1 MRLCLNCYM
10 YLSKLQCV
18 FVLIDK
24 CICPNK
30 QLEQVLGAEYSVER
44 RGVEGQH
51 WAAGSN
57 KSLCFCPTCSTTFWT
72 SAVGLVLEITR
83 TCLGPWDWV
92 HSVIREFWINL
103 ARVWVNREF
112 GPTWEYD
119 PLVLSPYT
127 RLVQSSS
134 SRSVD
139 RLSARGLSHCTT
151 IWPPHLRTGTRKKYF

>member
-18 FVLIDK
+18 FVLIGK
-24 CICPNK
+24 CICPKK

-92 HSVIREFWINL
+92 HSVIRELLCGYQSSHNSRYFGSIWQ
-103 ARVWVNREF
+103 EF
-112 GPTWEYD
+112 GLTEK
-119 PLVLSPYT
+119 LV
-127 RLVQSSS
+127 
-134 SRSVD
+134 
-139 RLSARGLSHCTT
+139 
-151 IWPPHLRTGTRKKYF
+151 PHENMSLLY

>member
-18 FVLIDK
+18 FVLIGK
-24 CICPNK
+24 CICPKK

-92 HSVIREFWINL
+92 HSVIRELLCGYQSNHNSLYFGSIQQEFRLTKNL
-103 ARVWVNREF
+103 V
-112 GPTWEYD
+112 
-119 PLVLSPYT
+119 
-127 RLVQSSS
+127 
-134 SRSVD
+134 
-139 RLSARGLSHCTT
+139 
-151 IWPPHLRTGTRKKYF
+151 PHENMTLLY

>member
-1 MRLCLNCYM
+1 M

-83 TCLGPWDWV
+83 TCLGSWDWV
-92 HSVIREFWINL
+92 RSVIRELLCGYQCTHNSLYFGSIWQ
-103 ARVWVNREF
+103 EF
-112 GPTWEYD
+112 GLTEN
-119 PLVLSPYT
+119 LV
-127 RLVQSSS
+127 
-134 SRSVD
+134 
-139 RLSARGLSHCTT
+139 
-151 IWPPHLRTGTRKKYF
+151 PHENITLLY

>member
-18 FVLIDK
+18 FVLIEK
-24 CICPNK
+24 CICPKK

-92 HSVIREFWINL
+92 HSVIREL
-103 ARVWVNREF
+103 LC
-112 GPTWEYD
+112 GY
-119 PLVLSPYT
+119 
-127 RLVQSSS
+127 QSSHNS
-134 SRSVD
+134 LYFGSIWQEF
-139 RLSARGLSHCTT
+139 RLTKNLV
-151 IWPPHLRTGTRKKYF
+151 PHENMTLLY